1 MITDLLDAL
10 GITMP
15 VVALTGLYAALA
27 FLLLGLHL
35 KSAWSW
41 PAKTAVIGLALPATI
56 GAFWAIQ
63 AQLGWPNPAPLP
75 ARFQL
80 HAALV
85 EEPVTTEDPN
95 GAIFLWVTPWRDV
108 LVQNEYTTPSMPT
121 SRRPRAFGLP
131 YTRELHQ
138 EIDTMRERLARGEL
152 VIGSH
157 DSGDGWK
164 RRFGMNHGQTNLEAP
179 PPPPLPAKDG

>member
-1 MITDLLDAL
+1 MISGMTDAV
-10 GITMP
+10 GP
-15 VVALTGLYAALA
+15 AVALTGLYSALA

-41 PAKTAVIGLALPATI
+41 PAKTAVIGLAFPATI
-56 GAFWAIQ
+56 ATFLAIQ
-63 AQLGWPNPAPLP
+63 GQLGWPNPAALP

-85 EEPVTTEDPN
+85 EEPASAGDAS

-108 LVQNEYTTPSMPT
+108 LVQEVDDVDPSMP
-121 SRRPRAFGLP
+121 SHGRPRAFGLP

-138 EIDTMRERLARGEL
+138 KVDSMRERLARGEL

-157 DSGDGWK
+157 DGGESWK
-164 RRFGMNHGQTNLEAP
+164 RRFGRNNGQTNLEAP